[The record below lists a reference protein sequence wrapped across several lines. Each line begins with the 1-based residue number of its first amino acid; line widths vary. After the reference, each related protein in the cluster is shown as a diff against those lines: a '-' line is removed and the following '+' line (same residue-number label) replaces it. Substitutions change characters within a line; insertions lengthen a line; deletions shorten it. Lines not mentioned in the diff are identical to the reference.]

1 MKTLTCPPLLKTGD
15 KAALIAPA
23 SPVSAD
29 ALKRSI
35 LSLKFLGLEPVVM
48 PSCKASCGYLS
59 GEDRIRAA
67 DINRAFADDKIKAVF
82 CLRGGYGSMRLL
94 PSIDYEMISQN
105 PKFFVGYSDITAL
118 HTAIN
123 RLSGLITFHGPMPG
137 EDYTSL
143 DDFTLASL
151 KRFLFSPDTVKRL
164 INPDDQEMETL
175 RSGSASGILT
185 GGNLSMIC
193 ATLGSPYE
201 IDTADKILFIEE
213 VNEPAYKIDRSLISL
228 ALAGKLRDCAG
239 IILGTFAG
247 CGKPDGEYDSVSL
260 SVREVINEVVVKYEK
275 PTILNI
281 RAGHTYPQI
290 TLPLG
295 AKVQL
300 NAAENSSAK
309 ISVL

>member
-1 MKTLTCPPLLKTGD
+1 MKTLTYPPPLNTGD
-15 KAALIAPA
+15 DVALTAPA
-23 SPVSAD
+23 SPVATD
-29 ALKRSI
+29 TLDRAV
-35 LSLKFLGLEPVVM
+35 LSLKALGLEPVVM

-59 GEDRIRAA
+59 GEDELRAK
-67 DINRAFADDKIKAVF
+67 DINHAFADEKIKGIF

-94 PSIDYEMISQN
+94 PSVDYDMIRQN
-105 PKFFVGYSDITAL
+105 PKIFVGYSDITAL

-137 EDYTSL
+137 TDYTSL

-151 KRFLFSPDTVKRL
+151 KRCLFSPHIIKHLV
-164 INPDDQEMETL
+164 NPSHQKIKIL

-185 GGNLSMIC
+185 GGNLSMLA

-213 VNEPAYKIDRSLISL
+213 VNEPSYKIDRALTSL

-239 IILGTFAG
+239 IILGTFTG
-247 CGKPDGEYDSVSL
+247 CGSTNDRYTAASL
-260 SVREVINEVVVKYEK
+260 SINEVISEVILKYEK
-275 PTILNI
+275 PAILNL
-281 RAGHTYPQI
+281 RAGHIDTQI
-290 TLPLG
+290 TLPMG
-295 AKVQL
+295 AQVRL
-300 NAAENSSAK
+300 SLPENGSPK